1 MADFDPYGTN
11 KRKYKA
17 FEKTEKVQLRI
28 GVFFDGTGNNRY
40 NSDTVYYDPK
50 YNKPPLEQDKI
61 EKIRNFKSFVIES
74 GSSYWNTYSNIAL
87 LHDLYEEKR
96 KWEQDVKFQSLQ
108 MKFYIED
115 IGTLRDEEDD
125 MVGSG
130 MGEGERGVISRVE
143 QACQNIADEIIKVF
157 SARQKTI
164 HKPLEIIS
172 IQFDVFG
179 FSRGAAAARHF
190 SNEVLKIGK
199 DKNPGSG
206 GNMPITEIKRPAAK
220 KYEKIKDSLPSI
232 QQYKKDAYKVEKD
245 NTRVVQRFNAPE
257 RDIFIG
263 GHLGNILQALDEKA
277 DEYVNLEVAKGHLNG
292 YKDETVGAG
301 LKTKD
306 FKTWGN
312 TYSYWQHHGIPY
324 EAWANNEREYD
335 IYFDFNFNK
344 PNKREVGFGFTSL
357 DGTFE
362 QWIGIYEKFR
372 RKLPVEFELGW
383 RDKAKKTFY
392 CSKFVMPK
400 SFRSFVEKKELK
412 IIIFNLEIDD
422 NDRDA
427 TLYLVTNKTKEKI
440 LKFRNKQPTAEEK
453 KNNEY
458 NYATEVEY
466 FMP

>member
-1 MADFDPYGTN
+1 MISLSLLQSCN
-11 KRKYKA
+11 KKKYNWEA
-17 FEKTEKVQLRI
+17 GI
-28 GVFFDGTGNNRY
+28 
-40 NSDTVYYDPK
+40 SAPK
-50 YNKPPLEQDKI
+50 YYPVAGNVDFGNAGNGSNTSIAPGWGQSYGAVVGEKWKDVPKEVYIDYYSVVDGKGFKGKI
-61 EKIRNFKSFVIES
+61 LLPQEKIR
-74 GSSYWNTYSNIAL
+74 
-87 LHDLYEEKR
+87 DLFNEYNL
-96 KWEQDVKFQSLQ
+96 DD
-108 MKFYIED
+108 ED
-115 IGTLRDEEDD
+115 NL
-125 MVGSG
+125 
-130 MGEGERGVISRVE
+130 
-143 QACQNIADEIIKVF
+143 
-157 SARQKTI
+157 
-164 HKPLEIIS
+164 
-172 IQFDVFG
+172 
-179 FSRGAAAARHF
+179 
-190 SNEVLKIGK
+190 
-199 DKNPGSG
+199 
-206 GNMPITEIKRPAAK
+206 
-220 KYEKIKDSLPSI
+220 
-232 QQYKKDAYKVEKD
+232 
-245 NTRVVQRFNAPE
+245 
-257 RDIFIG
+257 
-263 GHLGNILQALDEKA
+263 GHLVVGMAPGGWIRVWFQALDEKA

-335 IYFDFNFNK
+335 IYFDFNK
-344 PNKREVGFGFTSL
+344 PNKREVGFSFTSL

-362 QWIGIYEKFR
+362 QGIGIYEKFR

-412 IIIFNLEIDD
+412 IIIFNLEIHD